1 MPEHEAAALLR
12 RAVLEI
18 DPGITVTDVGSVT
31 DQLGLALLPAK
42 IAAYVLSAFGLLA
55 LVLAAT
61 GVYGVMA
68 YAVSRRT
75 REIGIRMAIGAAP
88 VQVLRVVFSR
98 AGMLLAIGMAAGLA
112 MTLVGGKFFSQIL
125 YGVSARDPLTFTL
138 AIALMVVVAIA
149 ACWFPAR
156 RAMAVDPVTALRTE

>member
-1 MPEHEAAALLR
+1 
-12 RAVLEI
+12 
-18 DPGITVTDVGSVT
+18 
-31 DQLGLALLPAK
+31 
-42 IAAYVLSAFGLLA
+42 
-55 LVLAAT
+55 
-61 GVYGVMA
+61 MA

-88 VQVLRVVFSR
+88 AQVLRVVFSR
-98 AGMLLAIGMAAGLA
+98 AGMLLAIGMAAGIA
-112 MTLVGGKFFSQIL
+112 MTLAGGKFLSQIL

-138 AIALMVVVAIA
+138 AIALMMVVAIA